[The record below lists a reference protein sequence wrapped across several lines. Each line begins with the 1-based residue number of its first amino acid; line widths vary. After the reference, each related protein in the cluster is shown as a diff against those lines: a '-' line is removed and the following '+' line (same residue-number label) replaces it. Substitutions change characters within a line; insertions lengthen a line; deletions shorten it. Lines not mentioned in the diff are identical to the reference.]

1 MATLP
6 TVKKRTSAGES
17 SDRASKRSLSDAKTA
32 EPRDIEV
39 SRSATPANGIAVE
52 SGPGISLPTVVDQ
65 GAANAPTIE
74 AKTSAHSGDAPVETK
89 GRHGQRQP
97 PENAS
102 DGAPEGGA
110 PVASIVE
117 ADASTKSDPLD
128 RLLHAREARF
138 TGSLSPV
145 SLTLA
150 YLDWAFHLANA
161 PGRQL
166 ELAQSAGRQWARL
179 LSPAHWTRPARGDRR
194 YSDPAW
200 SHAPFNA
207 LSQAFLLAEEWW
219 RDATVGP
226 SGVAKSHGDVVSFG
240 ARQIL
245 DVFSPSNSAL
255 TNPEVLAAAAKESGQ
270 NFVKGFQNYVT
281 DLKQVANG
289 QPMDTTNEFVVGRD
303 VAVTPGKVVLRNEL
317 IELIQYAPTTDQVRP
332 EPILIIPAWIMKY
345 YILDLSPNNSLI
357 RYLVSQGFTVFCIS
371 WRNPGADMRNVGL
384 DDYRRLGVMAALE
397 AIGDICGE
405 MKIHACGYCLGG
417 TLLSIAA
424 AAMGRDGDDRL
435 ASVTMLAAQTDFT
448 EAGELQL
455 FTDESQLALLDDVM
469 WRQGYLDSSQ
479 MAGAFQMLR
488 SNDLVWSRLIKT
500 YLLGER
506 DQPSDLMAWNADAT
520 RMPYRMHS
528 EYLHKMFLHN
538 DLAEGRF
545 RVEGRPVAIS
555 AIREPIFAVSTETD
569 HVAPWRSVY
578 KIHLLNDGDITFVLT
593 SGGHNAGIL
602 SEPGHPRR
610 HYRIEHRRAQ
620 GEFIAPEDWMA
631 SATEH
636 EGSWWVD
643 WVEWLNARSG
653 EQTAP
658 PALAASG
665 RGYPALADAPG
676 GYVRET

>member
-1 MATLP
+1 MTSIPLA
-6 TVKKRTSAGES
+6 KKRA
-17 SDRASKRSLSDAKTA
+17 
-32 EPRDIEV
+32 
-39 SRSATPANGIAVE
+39 SATRQLDREPKSLQSADDASGAVTLHSAPPSYDIVAAVE
-52 SGPGISLPTVVDQ
+52 PMLEMQDIACATSDSLDQ
-65 GAANAPTIE
+65 
-74 AKTSAHSGDAPVETK
+74 
-89 GRHGQRQP
+89 
-97 PENAS
+97 
-102 DGAPEGGA
+102 
-110 PVASIVE
+110 
-117 ADASTKSDPLD
+117 LF
-128 RLLHAREARF
+128 HAYEARF

-166 ELAQSAGRQWARL
+166 ELTREAGRQWARL
-179 LSPAHWTRPARGDRR
+179 LSPSHWTTPAHGDRR
-194 YSDPAW
+194 FSDPAW
-200 SHAPFNA
+200 SQLPFNVI
-207 LSQAFLLAEEWW
+207 SQAFLLAEEWW
-219 RDATVGP
+219 RDATLGP
-226 SGVAKSHGDVVSFG
+226 PGVAKSHGDVVAFG

-245 DVFSPSNSAL
+245 DVFSPSNCVA
-255 TNPEVLAAAAKESGQ
+255 TNPEVLTATVKEAGG
-270 NFVKGFQNYVT
+270 NFVKGFQNYLA
-281 DLKQVANG
+281 DLRQVANG
-289 QPMDTTNEFVVGRD
+289 EPTDETNRFVVGRD
-303 VAVTPGKVVLRNEL
+303 IAVTAGRVVLRNEL

-332 EPILIIPAWIMKY
+332 EPILIVPAWIMKY

-371 WRNPGADMRNVGL
+371 WRNPTAEMRNVGF

-405 MKIHACGYCLGG
+405 AKIHACGYCLGG

-424 AAMGRDGDDRL
+424 AAMARDGDERL
-435 ASVTMLAAQTDFT
+435 ATVTMLAAQTDFT

-488 SNDLVWSRLIKT
+488 SNDLIWSRVIKT

-506 DQPSDLMAWNADAT
+506 MQPNDLMAWNTDAT

-545 RVEGRPVAIS
+545 RVEGRPITIS
-555 AIREPIFAVSTETD
+555 AIHQPIFAVSTETD

-578 KIHLLNDGDITFVLT
+578 KIHLLNEGDITFVLT
-593 SGGHNAGIL
+593 SGGHNTGIV
-602 SEPGHPRR
+602 SEPGHPHRY
-610 HYRIEHRRAQ
+610 YRIEHRPAQ
-620 GEFIAPEDWMA
+620 GEFISPEDWMTA
-631 SATEH
+631 ANEH

-643 WVEWLNARSG
+643 WVAWLNTHSG
-653 EQTAP
+653 APDAP
-658 PALAASG
+658 PPLSAPDK
-665 RGYPALADAPG
+665 GYPVLADAPG
-676 GYVRET
+676 AYVRET